1 MFLWLILFLIVI
13 GVLIVY
19 LSLEK
24 EKKDN
29 LNLQVYKDPEI
40 VDEFKNIDIKNESIK
55 KLYEKV
61 KEYIVWSDN
70 LIKWIIISILADN
83 HILVEW
89 MPWLAKTRTIL
100 VFSKLM
106 DLEFKRIQFTPD
118 MLPSDVIW
126 WEIYNKNTWKF
137 ETFFWPIFTN
147 LLLADEINRATPK
160 VQSALLEAMQE
171 RKVTIWKQTYDLPKP
186 FFVMATENPIEQE
199 WTFPLPE
206 AQLDRFLMKIIV
218 SYPNKEEEKQILDL
232 WEKNIESIQSVLNKE
247 NILKL
252 QEEVW
257 KIKVSD
263 EIKTLIVKII
273 DILRND
279 NENIILPPSP
289 RWSISLLKV
298 AKVIAFLQN
307 KDNVEVSD
315 VKKSIL
321 PVLRHRIKLSYQALS
336 KGLTSDE
343 VILENLQK
351 IKDFNF

>member
-1 MFLWLILFLIVI
+1 MFLWLILFLIIVGI
-13 GVLIVY
+13 LVVY

-24 EKKDN
+24 EKNDN
-29 LNLQVYKDPEI
+29 LNLKNYKDPEI
-40 VDEFKNIDIKNESIK
+40 VDEFKNIDIKNEDIK
-55 KLYEKV
+55 RLYERV
-61 KEYIVWSDN
+61 QEYIVWSDN

-106 DLEFKRIQFTPD
+106 SLEFKRIQFTPD

-171 RKVTIWKQTYDLPKP
+171 RKVTIWNQTYDLPKP

-206 AQLDRFLMKIIV
+206 AQLDRFLIKIIV
-218 SYPNKEEEKQILDL
+218 GYPNKNEEKQILDL
-232 WEKNIESIQSVLNKE
+232 WEKSIEDIQPILNKE

-257 KIKVSD
+257 KVKVSD

-273 DILRND
+273 EILRND
-279 NENIILPPSP
+279 KENIILSPSP

-298 AKVIAFLQN
+298 AKVIAFLEGR
-307 KDNVEVSD
+307 DSIEVND
-315 VKKSIL
+315 IKKSIL

-336 KGLTSDE
+336 KWLTSDE
-343 VILENLQK
+343 VILENVKK

>member
-1 MFLWLILFLIVI
+1 M
-13 GVLIVY
+13 
-19 LSLEK
+19 S
-24 EKKDN
+24 
-29 LNLQVYKDPEI
+29 
-40 VDEFKNIDIKNESIK
+40 
-55 KLYEKV
+55 
-61 KEYIVWSDN
+61 
-70 LIKWIIISILADN
+70 
-83 HILVEW
+83 
-89 MPWLAKTRTIL
+89 
-100 VFSKLM
+100 
-106 DLEFKRIQFTPD
+106 LEFKRIQFTPD

-171 RKVTIWKQTYDLPKP
+171 RKVTIWNQTYDLPKP

-218 SYPNKEEEKQILDL
+218 GYPNENEEKQILDL
-232 WEKNIESIQSVLNKE
+232 WEKSIEDIQPILNKE

-257 KIKVSD
+257 KVKVSD

-273 DILRND
+273 EILRND
-279 NENIILPPSP
+279 KENIILSPSP

-298 AKVIAFLQN
+298 AKVIAFLEGR
-307 KDNVEVSD
+307 DSIEVND
-315 VKKSIL
+315 IKKSIL

-336 KGLTSDE
+336 KWLTSDE
-343 VILENLQK
+343 VILENIKK